1 MLSESSMVQRSL
13 GAVIIGSIFTVIY
26 GGLIGSSMDQYT
38 DRSTYKLAIPE
49 SVSQSNIQTYWE
61 EVAVFSDG
69 LRKAFGLKYVRSI
82 KFAHWILQAETYNN
96 DVPAKIIAGVIRTES
111 SFRYSA
117 TSSVGAIGPGQVR
130 PS

>member
-82 KFAHWILQAETYNN
+82 KFAHWILQAETDRRNN
-96 DVPAKIIAGVIRTES
+96 ILPHTIHIIVVI
-111 SFRYSA
+111 A
-117 TSSVGAIGPGQVR
+117 R
-130 PS
+130 PTVIILDR